1 MPGCSLICVQGTP
14 GMSIRMEKV
23 NEIPSSPLDVFL
35 LPVWVHKRI
44 SVKLKGLIFAFLFVG
59 IFDFVFHRNLMELG
73 FFQGGAGDLI
83 LKSILGIV
91 ASFIIG
97 AFDVICTMVP
107 IAEFAIMI
115 GNRSEKYVSA
125 RLPVI
130 LMKSYALSHLLYVV
144 PVAFYI
150 YSGIDWTGVD
160 MTSPLKIRV
169 LFSVLYALLIIL
181 PFLQLG
187 VIYRTISIRT
197 RIQIFGKLILVMA
210 MYFWMQLS
218 GEAILFVGDSLY
230 AIIEWIK

>member
-1 MPGCSLICVQGTP
+1 MPGIG
-14 GMSIRMEKV
+14 IIMEKV

-44 SVKLKGLIFAFLFVG
+44 SVRLKGLFFAFLFVG
-59 IFDFVFHRNLMELG
+59 IFDFAFHRNLVETG
-73 FFQGGAGDLI
+73 FFQGDTGDIILKLI
-83 LKSILGIV
+83 LSIV
-91 ASFIIG
+91 VSFVIG

-115 GNRSEKYVSA
+115 GNRSEKYVST

-144 PVAFYI
+144 PSAAYI
-150 YSGIDWTGVD
+150 YSGIDWAGVD
-160 MTSPLKIRV
+160 MTSPLNIRM
-169 LFSVLYALLIIL
+169 LFSVLYAFLVIL

-197 RIQIFGKLILVMA
+197 RIQVFGKLILVLA

-218 GEAILFVGDSLY
+218 GEAILFVGDRLFT
-230 AIIEWIK
+230 IIEWVK